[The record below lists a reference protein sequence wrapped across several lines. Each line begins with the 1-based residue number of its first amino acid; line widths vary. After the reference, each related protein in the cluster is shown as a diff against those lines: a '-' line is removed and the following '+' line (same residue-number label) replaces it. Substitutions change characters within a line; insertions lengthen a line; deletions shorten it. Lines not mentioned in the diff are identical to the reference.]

1 MKARLTLPLLCAL
14 SATPAHAMLL
24 DAWSKALSHDPDYQ
38 AAIAEQDATQ
48 EDLNLAR
55 SQLLPQVN
63 AQGSRGKADAK
74 ITGTGPGGKTVNRQY
89 NANLWTLQ
97 IRQPLFRPAS
107 VYAYQSSAK
116 HVAASDELRQDAR
129 QTLLAN
135 LVETL
140 GRLHFANA
148 SLDAA
153 RVAASSASQMLNL
166 SQRQLRAGN
175 ATRRDIADAQT
186 ALAQARQQI
195 ADAKLEQ
202 ATQEA
207 TWQQLTGD
215 TAADLQPLPFDL
227 AERLPVPESDV
238 SLLLADARARQPA
251 LRAAQQE
258 RDSAQLDIK
267 RARSEYLPNLDLTA
281 SRSFNESNTENTIDT
296 TFLTNRIDLQL
307 TLPLFNGGA
316 TQARIRQGEALLR
329 QADAKLNG
337 SVTRTQTR
345 IVRALAGLSLARQQ
359 AASSRAAA
367 ESADI
372 NLRSAVLGITA
383 GTATLA
389 DKLNAEAAKAIAERD
404 QTRANIEALISW
416 SQLQQA
422 LGQLDED
429 SLRTLMALLGWK
441 EPARQ
446 AVSFGR

>member
-1 MKARLTLPLLCAL
+1 MRTHLTLPLLCAL
-14 SATPAHAMLL
+14 VATPAHAMLF
-24 DAWSKALSHDPDYQ
+24 DAWSRALAHDPDYQ

-48 EDLNLAR
+48 EDLALAR

-74 ITGTGPGGKTVNRQY
+74 IMNTGPGGKTANRQY

-97 IRQPLFRPAS
+97 IRQPLFRPSAI
-107 VYAYQSSAK
+107 YAYKSSARR
-116 HVAASDELRQDAR
+116 VAASDELRQDAR
-129 QTLLAN
+129 QSLLAN
-135 LVETL
+135 MIETV
-140 GRLHFANA
+140 GRLHFASA
-148 SLDAA
+148 SLEAA
-153 RVAASSASQMLNL
+153 RIAANSASQMLNFN
-166 SQRQLRAGN
+166 QRQLRAGN
-175 ATRRDIADAQT
+175 ATRRDIAEAQT

-202 ATQEA
+202 VTQEA
-207 TWQQLTGD
+207 NWQHITGD
-215 TAADLQPLPFDL
+215 TSADLQYLPADL

-238 SLLLADARARQPA
+238 SILLADARTKQPA

-258 RDSAQLDIK
+258 RNSAVFDIK
-267 RARSEYLPNLDLTA
+267 RAKSEYLPSLDLTA

-307 TLPLFNGGA
+307 TVPLFNGGA

-329 QADAKLNG
+329 QSQAKLNG
-337 SVTRTQTR
+337 HVTRTQTR
-345 IVRALAGLSLARQQ
+345 IVRALASLSLARQQ
-359 AASSRAAA
+359 AASSHAAA
-367 ESADI
+367 DAADI

-389 DKLNAEAAKAIAERD
+389 DKVNAEAAKAIAERD

-422 LGQLDED
+422 RGILDED
-429 SLRTLMALLGWK
+429 SLKILMALLGWK
-441 EPARQ
+441 EPAQQ